1 MANKEFGKARK
12 VIMEAVERNAKSKT
26 EGERKVALLKAQLEE
41 EESKSL
47 MRRATFLDL
56 LYWPLLRR
64 RTLVLYFCW

>member
-41 EESKSL
+41 VTQMQYIRVIISRIMFFFK
-47 MRRATFLDL
+47 F
-56 LYWPLLRR
+56 
-64 RTLVLYFCW
+64 